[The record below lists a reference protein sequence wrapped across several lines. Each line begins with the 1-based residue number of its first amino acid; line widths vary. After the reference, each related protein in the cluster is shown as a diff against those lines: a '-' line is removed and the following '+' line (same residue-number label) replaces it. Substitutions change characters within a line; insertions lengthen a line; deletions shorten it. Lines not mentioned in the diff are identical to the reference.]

1 MKRYVVAFIFV
12 AALVLVM
19 LMTLSSSATAQNMCI
34 PKLALIE
41 AMARK
46 YNEKETEYGIDTR
59 SSSYV
64 GVYVNAK
71 TKTFTFTMTPKG
83 QPSILCAI
91 ASGTQWEQLPG
102 ISKGIISDG
111 SLISI
116 SYNKD
121 SGLWQ
126 LMYVNKLTGAISI
139 VTSGNSWERVINL
152 NASSI

>member
-1 MKRYVVAFIFV
+1 MIRRYSTLFILAV
-12 AALVLVM
+12 ALV
-19 LMTLSSSATAQNMCI
+19 TLSSSAIAQTMCV
-34 PKLALIE
+34 PKLAMID
-41 AMARK
+41 AMANRFS
-46 YNEKETEYGIDTR
+46 EQETEFGIDTR

-83 QPSILCAI
+83 QPSVLCAI

-126 LMYVNKLTGAISI
+126 LMYVNKITGAISI

>member
-1 MKRYVVAFIFV
+1 MIRKYSTLFILAV
-12 AALVLVM
+12 ALV
-19 LMTLSSSATAQNMCI
+19 TLSSSAIAQTMCV
-34 PKLALIE
+34 PKLAMID
-41 AMARK
+41 AMANK
-46 YNEKETEYGIDTR
+46 FSEQETEFGIDNR

-83 QPSILCAI
+83 QPRVLCAI

>member
-1 MKRYVVAFIFV
+1 MIRKYSTLFILAV
-12 AALVLVM
+12 ALV
-19 LMTLSSSATAQNMCI
+19 TLSSSAIAQTMCV
-34 PKLALIE
+34 PKLAMID
-41 AMARK
+41 AMANRF
-46 YNEKETEYGIDTR
+46 NEQETEFGIDTR

-83 QPSILCAI
+83 QPSVLCAI

-126 LMYVNKLTGAISI
+126 LMYVNKITGAISI

>member
-1 MKRYVVAFIFV
+1 MKRYVIAFIFV

-19 LMTLSSSATAQNMCI
+19 LMTLSSSATAQNICI
-34 PKLALIE
+34 PKPALIE

-64 GVYVNAK
+64 GVYVNAE
-71 TKTFTFTMTPKG
+71 TKDFTFTMTPKG
-83 QPSILCAI
+83 QPTILCAI
-91 ASGTQWEQLPG
+91 ATGTKWEQLPG

-111 SLISI
+111 SLISVA
-116 SYNKD
+116 YNKD

-126 LMYVNKLTGAISI
+126 LMYVNIKTGNISM
-139 VTSGNSWERVINL
+139 VTSGNSWERVVKFSN
-152 NASSI
+152 SSI

>member
-1 MKRYVVAFIFV
+1 MIRKYITLCLFAV
-12 AALVLVM
+12 ALV
-19 LMTLSSSATAQNMCI
+19 TLSSSAIAQTMCV
-34 PKLALIE
+34 PKLAMID
-41 AMARK
+41 AMANRF
-46 YNEKETEYGIDTR
+46 NEQETEFGIDTR

-83 QPSILCAI
+83 QPSVLCAI

-126 LMYVNKLTGAISI
+126 LMYVNKITGAISI

>member
-1 MKRYVVAFIFV
+1 MIRKYITLCLFAV
-12 AALVLVM
+12 ALV
-19 LMTLSSSATAQNMCI
+19 TLSSSAIAQTMCV
-34 PKLALIE
+34 PKLAMID
-41 AMARK
+41 AMANRFS
-46 YNEKETEYGIDTR
+46 EQETEFGIDTR

-83 QPSILCAI
+83 QPSVLCAI

>member
-1 MKRYVVAFIFV
+1 MIKKYSTLFILAV
-12 AALVLVM
+12 ALV
-19 LMTLSSSATAQNMCI
+19 TLSSSAIAQTMCV
-34 PKLALIE
+34 PKLAMIE
-41 AMARK
+41 AMANRFS
-46 YNEKETEYGIDTR
+46 EQETEFGIDTR

-83 QPSILCAI
+83 QPSVLCAI
-91 ASGTQWEQLPG
+91 ATGTQWEQLPG

-126 LMYVNKLTGAISI
+126 LMYVNKITGAISI

>member
-1 MKRYVVAFIFV
+1 MIKKYITLCLFAV
-12 AALVLVM
+12 ALV
-19 LMTLSSSATAQNMCI
+19 TLSSSAIAQTMCV
-34 PKLALIE
+34 PKLAMIE
-41 AMARK
+41 AMANK
-46 YNEKETEYGIDTR
+46 FSEQETEYGIDGR
-59 SSSYV
+59 SASYV

-91 ASGTQWEQLPG
+91 ATGTQWEQLPG

-121 SGLWQ
+121 SGIWQ
-126 LMYVNKLTGAISI
+126 LMYVNKATGNISV
-139 VTSGNSWERVINL
+139 VTHGNSWERVIDL
-152 NASSI
+152 NASST

>member
-1 MKRYVVAFIFV
+1 MKRYVIAFIFV

-19 LMTLSSSATAQNMCI
+19 LVTLSSSATAQTMCV
-34 PKLALIE
+34 PKLAMIE
-41 AMARK
+41 AMSNK
-46 YNEKETEYGIDTR
+46 FNEKETEYGIDGR

-83 QPSILCAI
+83 HPSVLCAI
-91 ASGTQWEQLPG
+91 ATGTEWEQLPG

-116 SYNKD
+116 SYGED
-121 SGLWQ
+121 TGFWQ
-126 LMYVNKLTGAISI
+126 LMYANKVTGTISI
-139 VTSGNSWERVINL
+139 VTSGNSWERVVKFTD
-152 NASSI
+152 SSI

>member
-1 MKRYVVAFIFV
+1 MIRRYSTLFILAV
-12 AALVLVM
+12 ALV
-19 LMTLSSSATAQNMCI
+19 TLSSSAIAQTMCV
-34 PKLALIE
+34 PKLAMID
-41 AMARK
+41 AMANRF
-46 YNEKETEYGIDTR
+46 NEQETEFGIDTR

-83 QPSILCAI
+83 QPSVLCAI

-121 SGLWQ
+121 SGIWQ
-126 LMYVNKLTGAISI
+126 LMYVNKATGNISM
-139 VTSGNSWERVINL
+139 VTHGNSWERVINL
-152 NASSI
+152 SASST

>member
-1 MKRYVVAFIFV
+1 MKKYGVASIFV

-19 LMTLSSSATAQNMCI
+19 LMTPFSSVTAQPMCG
-34 PKLALIE
+34 PKP
-41 AMARK
+41 AMVESILNK
-46 YNEKETEYGIDTR
+46 FNEKETEYGIDGR
-59 SSSYV
+59 SASYV

-71 TKTFTFTMTPKG
+71 TKDFTFTMTPKG

-91 ASGTQWEQLPG
+91 ATGTQWEQLPG

-116 SYNKD
+116 SYNEE

-126 LMYVNKLTGAISI
+126 LMYVNIETGNISM
-139 VTSGNSWERVINL
+139 VTSGNSWERIIYTND
-152 NASSI
+152 SST

>member
-1 MKRYVVAFIFV
+1 MIKKYITLCLFAV
-12 AALVLVM
+12 ALV
-19 LMTLSSSATAQNMCI
+19 TLSSSAIAQTMCV
-34 PKLALIE
+34 PKLAMIE
-41 AMARK
+41 AMANK
-46 YNEKETEYGIDTR
+46 FSEQETEYGIDNR

-83 QPSILCAI
+83 QPSVLCAI
-91 ASGTQWEQLPG
+91 ATGTQWEQLPG

-126 LMYVNKLTGAISI
+126 LMYVKNITCAISI
-139 VTSGNSWERVINL
+139 VTSGSP
-152 NASSI
+152 

>member
-1 MKRYVVAFIFV
+1 MIRRYSTLFILAV
-12 AALVLVM
+12 ALV
-19 LMTLSSSATAQNMCI
+19 TLSSSAIAQTMCV
-34 PKLALIE
+34 PKLAMID
-41 AMARK
+41 AMANRF
-46 YNEKETEYGIDTR
+46 NEQETEFGIDTR

-83 QPSILCAI
+83 QPSVLCAI

-126 LMYVNKLTGAISI
+126 LMYVNKITGAISI

>member
-1 MKRYVVAFIFV
+1 MIRKYITLCLFAV
-12 AALVLVM
+12 ALV
-19 LMTLSSSATAQNMCI
+19 TLSSSAIAQTMCV
-34 PKLALIE
+34 PKLAMIE
-41 AMARK
+41 AMANK
-46 YNEKETEYGIDTR
+46 FSEQETEFGIDNR

-83 QPSILCAI
+83 QPSVLCAI

-126 LMYVNKLTGAISI
+126 LMYVNKITGAISI

>member
-1 MKRYVVAFIFV
+1 MIRKYSTLFILAV
-12 AALVLVM
+12 ALV
-19 LMTLSSSATAQNMCI
+19 TLSSSAIAQTMCV
-34 PKLALIE
+34 PKLAMID
-41 AMARK
+41 AMANRFS
-46 YNEKETEYGIDTR
+46 EQETEFGIDNR

-83 QPSILCAI
+83 QPSVLCAI

>member
-1 MKRYVVAFIFV
+1 MIRKYSTLFILAV
-12 AALVLVM
+12 ALV
-19 LMTLSSSATAQNMCI
+19 TLSSSAIAQTMCV
-34 PKLALIE
+34 PKLAMIE
-41 AMARK
+41 AMANK
-46 YNEKETEYGIDTR
+46 FSEQETEFGIDNR

-83 QPSILCAI
+83 QPSVLCAI

>member
-1 MKRYVVAFIFV
+1 MIRKYSTLFILAV
-12 AALVLVM
+12 ALV
-19 LMTLSSSATAQNMCI
+19 TLSSSAIAQTMCV
-34 PKLALIE
+34 PKLAMIE
-41 AMARK
+41 AMANK
-46 YNEKETEYGIDTR
+46 FSEQETEFGIDTR

-83 QPSILCAI
+83 QPSVLCAI

>member
-1 MKRYVVAFIFV
+1 MIRKYITLCLFAV
-12 AALVLVM
+12 ALV
-19 LMTLSSSATAQNMCI
+19 TLSSSAIAQTMCV
-34 PKLALIE
+34 PKLAMIE
-41 AMARK
+41 AMANK
-46 YNEKETEYGIDTR
+46 FSEQETEYGIDTR

-83 QPSILCAI
+83 QPRVLCAI

>member
-1 MKRYVVAFIFV
+1 MKRYVIAFIFV

-34 PKLALIE
+34 PKPALIE
-41 AMARK
+41 AMAKK
-46 YNEKETEYGIDTR
+46 YNEKETEYGIDGR

-71 TKTFTFTMTPKG
+71 TKDFTFTMTPKG
-83 QPSILCAI
+83 QPRILCAI
-91 ASGTQWEQLPG
+91 ATGTEWEQLPG

-116 SYNKD
+116 SYSEE
-121 SGLWQ
+121 SGNWQ
-126 LMYVNKLTGAISI
+126 LMYVNKKTGNISM
-139 VTSGNSWERVINL
+139 VTNGNSWERVVHIND
-152 NASSI
+152 SST

>member
-1 MKRYVVAFIFV
+1 MIKKYITLCLFAV
-12 AALVLVM
+12 ALV
-19 LMTLSSSATAQNMCI
+19 TLSSSAIAQTMCL
-34 PKLALIE
+34 PKLTMVKVISSKFSE
-41 AMARK
+41 Q
-46 YNEKETEYGIDTR
+46 ETEYGIDNG
-59 SSSYV
+59 SLGYV

-91 ASGTQWEQLPG
+91 ATGTQWEQLPG

-121 SGLWQ
+121 SGIWQ
-126 LMYVNKLTGAISI
+126 LMYVNKATGNISM
-139 VTSGNSWERVINL
+139 VTHGNSWERVIDL
-152 NASSI
+152 NASST

>member
-19 LMTLSSSATAQNMCI
+19 LVTLSSSATAQNMCI
-34 PKLALIE
+34 PKAALIE
-41 AMARK
+41 AMDNK
-46 YNEKETEYGIDTR
+46 YSEKETEYGIDTR

-116 SYNKD
+116 YYNKD

-126 LMYVNKLTGAISI
+126 LMYVNKITGAISI

>member
-1 MKRYVVAFIFV
+1 MIRKYSTLFILAV
-12 AALVLVM
+12 ALV
-19 LMTLSSSATAQNMCI
+19 TLSSSAIAQTMCV
-34 PKLALIE
+34 PKLAMIE
-41 AMARK
+41 AMANRFS
-46 YNEKETEYGIDTR
+46 EQETEFGIDTR

-83 QPSILCAI
+83 QPSVLCAI

>member
-1 MKRYVVAFIFV
+1 MIRKYITLCLFAV
-12 AALVLVM
+12 ALV
-19 LMTLSSSATAQNMCI
+19 TLSSSAIAQTMCV
-34 PKLALIE
+34 PKLAMID
-41 AMARK
+41 AMANRF
-46 YNEKETEYGIDTR
+46 NEQETEYGVDTR
-59 SSSYV
+59 SASYV

-83 QPSILCAI
+83 QPSVLCAI

-126 LMYVNKLTGAISI
+126 LMYVNKATGNISM
-139 VTSGNSWERVINL
+139 VTHGNSWERVIDL
-152 NASSI
+152 SASST

>member
-1 MKRYVVAFIFV
+1 MIRKYITLCLFA
-12 AALVLVM
+12 AALV
-19 LMTLSSSATAQNMCI
+19 TLSSSAIAQTMCV
-34 PKLALIE
+34 PKLAMID
-41 AMARK
+41 AMANRF
-46 YNEKETEYGIDTR
+46 NEQETEFGIDTR

-83 QPSILCAI
+83 QPSVLCAI

-111 SLISI
+111 ALISS

-126 LMYVNKLTGAISI
+126 LMYVNKITGAISI

>member
-1 MKRYVVAFIFV
+1 MIRKYITLCLFAV
-12 AALVLVM
+12 ALV
-19 LMTLSSSATAQNMCI
+19 TLSSSAIAQTMCV
-34 PKLALIE
+34 PKLAMID
-41 AMARK
+41 AMANRFS
-46 YNEKETEYGIDTR
+46 EQETEFGIDTR

-83 QPSILCAI
+83 QPSVLCAI

-126 LMYVNKLTGAISI
+126 LMYVNKITGAISI

>member
-1 MKRYVVAFIFV
+1 MIRKYITLCLFAV
-12 AALVLVM
+12 ALV
-19 LMTLSSSATAQNMCI
+19 TLSSSAIAQTMCV
-34 PKLALIE
+34 PKLAMIE
-41 AMARK
+41 AMANK
-46 YNEKETEYGIDTR
+46 FSEQETEYGIDTR

-83 QPSILCAI
+83 QPSVLCAI

>member
-1 MKRYVVAFIFV
+1 MIRKYITLCLFAV
-12 AALVLVM
+12 ALV
-19 LMTLSSSATAQNMCI
+19 TLSSSAIAQTMCV
-34 PKLALIE
+34 PKLAMIE
-41 AMARK
+41 AMANK
-46 YNEKETEYGIDTR
+46 FSEQETEYGIDNR

-83 QPSILCAI
+83 QPSVLCAI

>member
-1 MKRYVVAFIFV
+1 MIRKYSTLFILAV
-12 AALVLVM
+12 ALV
-19 LMTLSSSATAQNMCI
+19 TLSSSAIAQTMCV
-34 PKLALIE
+34 PKLAMID
-41 AMARK
+41 AMANRFS
-46 YNEKETEYGIDTR
+46 EQETEFGIDNR

-83 QPSILCAI
+83 QPSVLCAI

-139 VTSGNSWERVINL
+139 ATSGNSWERVINL

>member
-1 MKRYVVAFIFV
+1 MIKKYSTLFILAV
-12 AALVLVM
+12 ALV
-19 LMTLSSSATAQNMCI
+19 TLSSSAIAQTMCV
-34 PKLALIE
+34 PKLAMIE
-41 AMARK
+41 AMANK
-46 YNEKETEYGIDTR
+46 FSEQETEYGIDNR

-83 QPSILCAI
+83 QPSVLCAI
-91 ASGTQWEQLPG
+91 ATGTQWEQLPG

-126 LMYVNKLTGAISI
+126 LMYVNKITGAISI

>member
-1 MKRYVVAFIFV
+1 MIRKYITLCLFAV
-12 AALVLVM
+12 ALV
-19 LMTLSSSATAQNMCI
+19 TLSSSAIAQTMCV
-34 PKLALIE
+34 PKLAMIE
-41 AMARK
+41 AMANRFS
-46 YNEKETEYGIDTR
+46 EQETEYGIDNR

-83 QPSILCAI
+83 QPSVLCAI

>member
-1 MKRYVVAFIFV
+1 MKKYLAAFLFIS
-12 AALVLVM
+12 VLVIV
-19 LMTLSSSATAQNMCI
+19 LLITLPSSATAQTMCV
-34 PKLALIE
+34 PKLAMIE
-41 AMARK
+41 AMANK
-46 YNEKETEYGIDTR
+46 FSEQETEYGIDNR

-91 ASGTQWEQLPG
+91 ATGTQWEQLPG

-111 SLISI
+111 SLVSI

-121 SGLWQ
+121 SGIWQ
-126 LMYVNKLTGAISI
+126 LMYVNKATGNISV
-139 VTSGNSWERVINL
+139 VTHGNSWERVIDL
-152 NASSI
+152 NASST